1 MLDAI
6 YLLCAATALACAV
19 LLLRSWRRT
28 GARLLFWSGLCFVG
42 LMLEN
47 VLMLVDLWVVPDINL
62 LVLRRSVALAGVAAL
77 VYGLVWETR

>member
-28 GARLLFWSGLCFVG
+28 GARLPFWSGLCFVG
-42 LMLEN
+42 LMAEN
-47 VLMLVDLWVVPDINL
+47 VLILVDLWLVPDISL
-62 LVLRRSVALAGVAAL
+62 LVLRRSAALAGVAAL
-77 VYGLVWETR
+77 VYGLVWEAR